1 MKLLEKMEKITEVF
15 FAIALLY
22 WLRNLFYVKC
32 RMRTP
37 SDLREG
43 VVLIKPPLII
53 RMLAGV
59 PVLNRNFGNGAVV
72 FEVFWGQY
80 FAIMLA
86 ALNLIARVDSNL
98 SSLWINSEDGVIYFH
113 LIIFLMALLLSGIIA
128 FVMRKL
134 YYYKRL

>member
-1 MKLLEKMEKITEVF
+1 M
-15 FAIALLY
+15 
-22 WLRNLFYVKC
+22 
-32 RMRTP
+32 P

-59 PVLNRNFGNGAVV
+59 PVLNKNFGNGAVV

-86 ALNLIARVDSNL
+86 VLNLIAHVDPNL
-98 SSLWINSEDGVIYFH
+98 SSLLPNSEDGVIYFH
-113 LIIFLMALLLSGIIA
+113 IIIFLMALLLSGIIA
-128 FVMRKL
+128 FLMRKL